1 MCRCRYCH
9 LCPLE
14 IEILHTVKA
23 CLKKRLRDM
32 ADYGIEYLT
41 DDELRER
48 TNIRLAINFIRG
60 VIIRNNLMAAAALR
74 DLEEQEDDIDE

>member
-1 MCRCRYCH
+1 M
-9 LCPLE
+9 E
-14 IEILHTVKA
+14 IEILRTVKS

-32 ADYGIEYLT
+32 EQYGIEYLS

-60 VIIRNNLMAAAALR
+60 VILRNDLMAAAALR
-74 DLEEQEDDIDE
+74 ELEDNDE